1 MDKDMERLGK
11 ERLKRVRRRRQ
22 LATFIISMAVIVL
35 GITAYR
41 LIQPAS
47 AADQNQRDFTIDNVT
62 ENYVNLQK
70 LQSEGSYTEMSSEGK
85 SADWNGEKFKLEVQL
100 NFGIGKN
107 DTVDANGNTVKNY
120 YYVYDP
126 SVTIPDELC
135 NYWKTKCDDNGDIEQ
150 FQYRYIKNEDG
161 TYAIL
166 IKFADGYIEGKSS
179 DIEGWAKVEALGE
192 GETNDSGDLDIV
204 IGGDVTITVD
214 KDNVHWN
221 GNDSLNYDIS
231 VKKSNTN
238 NNNIAIDENGNY
250 YVEFTVDVSSE
261 KGTPDDIEIT
271 DEFNGNGMRVDTTKL
286 TYSIKKNG
294 QAADDS
300 YTATVTSKDNPADA
314 GKATLT
320 AKLPKL
326 DGGESCSI
334 TYRYYLT
341 NAAELNN
348 KATWQATNFVTGK
361 STDQN
366 SKETVIDTSSSYVKY
381 YKNLIE
387 KYGKYDK
394 TNNRIIW
401 TVTVNK
407 SCEDIAGAVLTDDM
421 FDKITGIEI
430 LPSDGYTINK
440 DSSDKVTSV
449 TFNPTDGNKNCNKY
463 TVKYYTDALQTFD
476 DQKFNNKATLTKDD
490 KSYDDS
496 SIVNVPKTKQDVT
509 KKLVNAQ
516 KTDDSL
522 YTLKWEAKFTI
533 PASGFAKDFGIADT
547 MSSKSQKNYHYMTY
561 AQMNDFVSQVKNEFD
576 GYIGDITVKY
586 LDKNNRSKTADFS
599 KLSEADDYRYT
610 SVNISFNKDYPTS
623 NSEKTVVFTY
633 STTADT
639 TASGR
644 VEYVNKFE
652 ALNSS
657 ASASYSHTTSK
668 IVKTDGNGKTG
679 QTYLKT
685 TESDGTLTWR
695 VDVLM
700 DADATEYAITD
711 KLPEGVTLQSVKI
724 MLNFPDKDGFT
735 YPDFDGKLH
744 TVTDGDWFT
753 KGIQTGTTLD
763 KSTNTVVTRVIK
775 PDNTTINGWHENSHI
790 YVVYKCTIDD
800 FENFEAGKTVDYK
813 NTAKASS
820 NTNSEIGWVHQTQTM
835 SKPNDS
841 GSDNPTEGDKVISKN
856 YKWDEDNHRLRY
868 TVIINPDGK
877 DYLPDSDTLKLTD
890 VLQFQ
895 TMTYNPQALWYIDLM
910 PATVQFRQ
918 AIKQDDGTYKAGDTV
933 DGCKWSYTTKDG
945 TYSWNDTSYRTIS
958 ADIPDGKAIMLTY
971 TYQVNAKVLGT
982 PDQYNPIRMNVSNTA
997 KLEGIEK
1004 GEDRKDNQT
1013 VYKESKS
1020 SAGVIKSNTFTLYK
1034 VDKDDYG
1041 KQLKGA
1047 EFELFGYTSDG
1058 SYASLGEYTT
1068 DENGRIDISMS
1079 TDNLEYNTQYYI
1091 VETKA
1096 PDGYLLS
1103 AEPHKEY
1110 FYFSAD
1116 TSAHPVVAEN
1126 SSLQG
1131 SDMAKVNTPYYY
1143 EDVAVPTTSISVDK
1157 KWTDSKNNP
1166 LDKTDGKIYL
1176 QLHQVDSANNDKKYG
1191 NPVELTAD
1199 SAGEWSY
1206 VFDNLPLQSVDE
1218 NGILTGTTYKY
1229 YVTEVGINQNN
1240 SMSGYDVSYV
1250 FKDINGMQ
1258 ITKTDA
1264 NVAPGSANAIESGT
1278 VEITNKLIEY
1288 ELPETGGSGN
1298 RWLYMLSGVVLIA
1311 IATITLFYKKYKTL

>member
-47 AADQNQRDFTIDNVT
+47 AADQNQKDFTIDNVT

-70 LQSEGSYTEMSSEGK
+70 LQSNGSYTEMSSEGK

-126 SVTIPDELC
+126 SVTIPDDLC
-135 NYWKTKCDDNGDIEQ
+135 NSWTTKCDDNSDIEQ

-166 IKFADGYIEGKSS
+166 IRFADGYIEGKSS

-192 GETNDSGDLDIV
+192 GKTNDSGDLDIN

-271 DEFNGNGMRVDTTKL
+271 DEFNGNGMRVDTTGL

-294 QAADDS
+294 QIIDS
-300 YTATVTSKDNPADA
+300 SYNATATGKNDPADA

-326 DGGESCSI
+326 DAGDSCSI

-341 NAAELNN
+341 NAWDLGNN
-348 KATWQATNFVTGK
+348 ATWQATNFVTGK

-387 KYGKYDK
+387 KSGKYDK

-407 SCEDIAGAVLTDDM
+407 TCEDIARAVLTDNM
-421 FDKITGIEI
+421 FDKITDIDI
-430 LPSDGYTINK
+430 SPSDGYTINK
-440 DSSDKVTSV
+440 DSSGKVTSV
-449 TFNPTDGNKNCNKY
+449 TFNSTDGNKNCNKY

-476 DQKFNNKATLTKDD
+476 DQKFNNNATLTKDD
-490 KSYDDS
+490 KSYDS
-496 SIVNVPKTKQDVT
+496 SSSVNVPKTKQDIT
-509 KKLVNAQ
+509 KKLVEAQ
-516 KTDDSL
+516 KTDNSL

-533 PASGFAKDFGIADT
+533 PASGFPKEFGIADT

-561 AQMNDFVSQVKNEFD
+561 TQMNDFVSQVKEKFD

-586 LDKNNRSKTADFS
+586 LDKNNKSKTAKFNEV
-599 KLSEADDYRYT
+599 SEFDDYRFT
-610 SVNISFNKDYPTS
+610 SVNIGFNKDYPTS

-639 TASGR
+639 TASGKL
-644 VEYVNKFE
+644 EYVNKFE

-668 IVKTDGNGKTG
+668 IEKTDGNGKTG

-700 DADATEYAITD
+700 DADATEYTITD

-724 MLNFPDKDGFT
+724 MLAYTNQEGFT
-735 YPDFDGKLH
+735 YPDFEGTLH

-775 PDNTTINGWHENSHI
+775 PIQK
-790 YVVYKCTIDD
+790 YM
-800 FENFEAGKTVDYK
+800 AG
-813 NTAKASS
+813 
-820 NTNSEIGWVHQTQTM
+820 M
-835 SKPNDS
+835 
-841 GSDNPTEGDKVISKN
+841 
-856 YKWDEDNHRLRY
+856 
-868 TVIINPDGK
+868 
-877 DYLPDSDTLKLTD
+877 
-890 VLQFQ
+890 
-895 TMTYNPQALWYIDLM
+895 
-910 PATVQFRQ
+910 
-918 AIKQDDGTYKAGDTV
+918 
-933 DGCKWSYTTKDG
+933 
-945 TYSWNDTSYRTIS
+945 RT
-958 ADIPDGKAIMLTY
+958 LTY
-971 TYQVNAKVLGT
+971 
-982 PDQYNPIRMNVSNTA
+982 M
-997 KLEGIEK
+997 
-1004 GEDRKDNQT
+1004 
-1013 VYKESKS
+1013 
-1020 SAGVIKSNTFTLYK
+1020 
-1034 VDKDDYG
+1034 
-1041 KQLKGA
+1041 
-1047 EFELFGYTSDG
+1047 
-1058 SYASLGEYTT
+1058 
-1068 DENGRIDISMS
+1068 
-1079 TDNLEYNTQYYI
+1079 
-1091 VETKA
+1091 
-1096 PDGYLLS
+1096 
-1103 AEPHKEY
+1103 
-1110 FYFSAD
+1110 
-1116 TSAHPVVAEN
+1116 
-1126 SSLQG
+1126 
-1131 SDMAKVNTPYYY
+1131 
-1143 EDVAVPTTSISVDK
+1143 
-1157 KWTDSKNNP
+1157 
-1166 LDKTDGKIYL
+1166 
-1176 QLHQVDSANNDKKYG
+1176 
-1191 NPVELTAD
+1191 
-1199 SAGEWSY
+1199 
-1206 VFDNLPLQSVDE
+1206 
-1218 NGILTGTTYKY
+1218 
-1229 YVTEVGINQNN
+1229 
-1240 SMSGYDVSYV
+1240 
-1250 FKDINGMQ
+1250 
-1258 ITKTDA
+1258 
-1264 NVAPGSANAIESGT
+1264 
-1278 VEITNKLIEY
+1278 
-1288 ELPETGGSGN
+1288 
-1298 RWLYMLSGVVLIA
+1298 
-1311 IATITLFYKKYKTL
+1311 

>member
-47 AADQNQRDFTIDNVT
+47 AADQNQKDFTIDNVT

-70 LQSEGSYTEMSSEGK
+70 LQSNGSYTKMSSEGK

-126 SVTIPDELC
+126 SVTIPDDLC
-135 NYWKTKCDDNGDIEQ
+135 NSWTTKCDDNSDIEQ

-166 IKFADGYIEGKSS
+166 IRFADGYIEGKSS

-192 GETNDSGDLDIV
+192 GKTNDSGDLDIN

-271 DEFNGNGMRVDTTKL
+271 DEFNGNGMRVDTTGL

-294 QAADDS
+294 QIIDSS
-300 YTATVTSKDNPADA
+300 YTATATGKNDPADA

-326 DGGESCSI
+326 DAGDSCSI

-341 NAAELNN
+341 NAGDLGNN
-348 KATWQATNFVTGK
+348 ATWQATNFVTGK

-387 KYGKYDK
+387 KSGKYDK
-394 TNNRIIW
+394 TNNQIIW

-407 SCEDIAGAVLTDDM
+407 TCEDIAGAVLTDDM
-421 FDKITGIEI
+421 FDKITGIDI
-430 LPSDGYTINK
+430 SPSAGYTINK

-463 TVKYYTDALQTFD
+463 TVKYYTEAFQTFD
-476 DQKFNNKATLTKDD
+476 DQKFNNKATLNKDD
-490 KSYDDS
+490 KSYDS
-496 SIVNVPKTKQDVT
+496 SSSVNVPKTKQDIT
-509 KKLVNAQ
+509 KKLVEAQ
-516 KTDDSL
+516 KTDNSL

-533 PASGFAKDFGIADT
+533 PASGFPKAFGIADT

-561 AQMNDFVSQVKNEFD
+561 TQMNDFVSQVKKEFD
-576 GYIGDITVKY
+576 GYIGDIIVKY
-586 LDKNNRSKTADFS
+586 LDKNNKSRTAKFNEV
-599 KLSEADDYRYT
+599 SEYDDYRFT

-623 NSEKTVVFTY
+623 SSEKTVVFTY

-639 TASGR
+639 TPSGR

-668 IVKTDGNGKTG
+668 IEKTDGNGKTG

-700 DADATEYAITD
+700 DADATEYTITD
-711 KLPEGVTLQSVKI
+711 KLPDGVTLQSVKI
-724 MLNFPDKDGFT
+724 MLAYTNQEGFT
-735 YPDFDGKLH
+735 YPDFEGTLH
-744 TVTDGDWFT
+744 TV
-753 KGIQTGTTLD
+753 
-763 KSTNTVVTRVIK
+763 
-775 PDNTTINGWHENSHI
+775 
-790 YVVYKCTIDD
+790 
-800 FENFEAGKTVDYK
+800 
-813 NTAKASS
+813 
-820 NTNSEIGWVHQTQTM
+820 
-835 SKPNDS
+835 S
-841 GSDNPTEGDKVISKN
+841 GSD
-856 YKWDEDNHRLRY
+856 WF
-868 TVIINPDGK
+868 IN
-877 DYLPDSDTLKLTD
+877 
-890 VLQFQ
+890 
-895 TMTYNPQALWYIDLM
+895 
-910 PATVQFRQ
+910 
-918 AIKQDDGTYKAGDTV
+918 
-933 DGCKWSYTTKDG
+933 
-945 TYSWNDTSYRTIS
+945 
-958 ADIPDGKAIMLTY
+958 
-971 TYQVNAKVLGT
+971 
-982 PDQYNPIRMNVSNTA
+982 
-997 KLEGIEK
+997 GIQ
-1004 GEDRKDNQT
+1004 DRK
-1013 VYKESKS
+1013 S
-1020 SAGVIKSNTFTLYK
+1020 
-1034 VDKDDYG
+1034 
-1041 KQLKGA
+1041 
-1047 EFELFGYTSDG
+1047 
-1058 SYASLGEYTT
+1058 
-1068 DENGRIDISMS
+1068 
-1079 TDNLEYNTQYYI
+1079 
-1091 VETKA
+1091 
-1096 PDGYLLS
+1096 
-1103 AEPHKEY
+1103 
-1110 FYFSAD
+1110 
-1116 TSAHPVVAEN
+1116 VV
-1126 SSLQG
+1126 
-1131 SDMAKVNTPYYY
+1131 
-1143 EDVAVPTTSISVDK
+1143 
-1157 KWTDSKNNP
+1157 
-1166 LDKTDGKIYL
+1166 
-1176 QLHQVDSANNDKKYG
+1176 
-1191 NPVELTAD
+1191 
-1199 SAGEWSY
+1199 
-1206 VFDNLPLQSVDE
+1206 
-1218 NGILTGTTYKY
+1218 
-1229 YVTEVGINQNN
+1229 
-1240 SMSGYDVSYV
+1240 
-1250 FKDINGMQ
+1250 
-1258 ITKTDA
+1258 
-1264 NVAPGSANAIESGT
+1264 
-1278 VEITNKLIEY
+1278 
-1288 ELPETGGSGN
+1288 
-1298 RWLYMLSGVVLIA
+1298 
-1311 IATITLFYKKYKTL
+1311 